1 MSKYIFRESS
11 SKEMITT
18 MEGLMRSLR
27 QASQAAPKARTVDR
41 PVKIPTNH
49 HRSFH
54 SKTIDP
60 GMVTATKLHLFPFS
74 NKSPACL
81 CFYIAS
87 EVSVTQQCARVYKV
101 KQRIAWFKD
110 SDCFKVK
117 LARSDHAWNDAALLP
132 LAPAALRQI
141 GRPHYPRQRP
151 SPHFR
156 RFSPGSFPRGVKK
169 RYPFQFM
176 GLVG

>member
-60 GMVTATKLHLFPFS
+60 GMVTATKLHIFLFT
-74 NKSPACL
+74 NKSPTCM
-81 CFYIAS
+81 CFCIAS
-87 EVSVTQQCARVYKV
+87 EVSIHNNVLDYKV

-156 RFSPGSFPRGVKK
+156 RFSLKSFPRGVKK

>member
-1 MSKYIFRESS
+1 
-11 SKEMITT
+11 
-18 MEGLMRSLR
+18 MRSLR

-60 GMVTATKLHLFPFS
+60 GMVTATKLHIFLFT
-74 NKSPACL
+74 NKSPTCM
-81 CFYIAS
+81 CFCIAS
-87 EVSVTQQCARVYKV
+87 EVSIHNNVLDYKV

-117 LARSDHAWNDAALLP
+117 LARSDHA
-132 LAPAALRQI
+132 
-141 GRPHYPRQRP
+141 
-151 SPHFR
+151 
-156 RFSPGSFPRGVKK
+156 
-169 RYPFQFM
+169 
-176 GLVG
+176 